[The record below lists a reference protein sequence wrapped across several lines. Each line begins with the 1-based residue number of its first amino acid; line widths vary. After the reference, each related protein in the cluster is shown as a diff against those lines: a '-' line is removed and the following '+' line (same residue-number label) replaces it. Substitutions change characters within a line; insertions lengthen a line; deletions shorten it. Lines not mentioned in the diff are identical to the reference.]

1 MGEPI
6 LIGSGMAYQVAGGS
20 KLHKNAL
27 KIQDFK
33 IKPHSG
39 KGDKKCKS
47 EVVLVQSI
55 ALQESGIA
63 TPVVGMDDL
72 KAIYAGGS
80 EFGVFECTFIVLTGG
95 SKGKGEY
102 PKKVVE
108 QFRKKSIIQEDKP
121 IAIKWGKYSCKVY
134 LKQLKTQATD
144 PATGAITVT
153 MEGIV
158 APVENKG

>member
-27 KIQDFK
+27 KIKDFN

-39 KGDKKCKS
+39 KGGGNCKP

-80 EFGVFECTFIVLTGG
+80 EFGVFECTFILLTGG

-102 PKKVVE
+102 PKKVIE

-121 IAIKWGKYSCKVY
+121 MSIKWGKYSCKVY
-134 LKQLKTQATD
+134 LKQLKVQAAD
-144 PATGAITVT
+144 PVKGTITAS